1 MLFVDRFKLFCII
14 PFSFLGY
21 LFPKF
26 VLTFRYYR
34 WTRKLIRWNNP
45 RNTQEYSLGLLFKKN
60 TDITLLANL
69 ADKVKVREFVRDK
82 IGSQYLTEMYG
93 CWASADEIDF
103 DLLPDSFVL
112 KTNNGCAS
120 NIIVR
125 GKNSIDIE
133 KVKSKLDYWL
143 RFPYGALTGQ
153 IHYSKIKPLI
163 LAENYLEQSK
173 DKDILPFDYKFFCYK
188 GKPLYILY
196 YEGRK
201 LNGHITPNMLYDMN
215 WNPLNSEV
223 NFPINHVVNK
233 PISFEIM
240 KACVTSLCADFEFVR
255 VDFYEIDNHPVFGE
269 MTFTPDILT
278 NIREDFYPLMR
289 LGCIS

>member
-1 MLFVDRFKLFCII
+1 MLFVDKFKLFCII
-14 PFSFLGY
+14 PFSFLGH

-26 VLTFRYYR
+26 VLTLRYYR

-93 CWASADEIDF
+93 CWTSADEIDF

-120 NIIVR
+120 NIIIR
-125 GKNSIDIE
+125 GKNNIDIE

-143 RFPYGALTGQ
+143 RFPYG
-153 IHYSKIKPLI
+153 H
-163 LAENYLEQSK
+163 
-173 DKDILPFDYKFFCYK
+173 
-188 GKPLYILY
+188 
-196 YEGRK
+196 
-201 LNGHITPNMLYDMN
+201 
-215 WNPLNSEV
+215 
-223 NFPINHVVNK
+223 
-233 PISFEIM
+233 
-240 KACVTSLCADFEFVR
+240 
-255 VDFYEIDNHPVFGE
+255 
-269 MTFTPDILT
+269 
-278 NIREDFYPLMR
+278 
-289 LGCIS
+289 